1 MKVCRVTEKVEWL
14 AVQPFDVYACIY
26 IYMYIHVRIII
37 LVYITRKIEK
47 HIRY

>member
-26 IYMYIHVRIII
+26 IY
-37 LVYITRKIEK
+37 VYTCTYNNFSIYYT
-47 HIRY
+47 

>member
-14 AVQPFDVYACIY
+14 AVQPFDVYAC
-26 IYMYIHVRIII
+26 MYIHVRIII